1 MTTHYEVS
9 RRIASYIA
17 QHRDVHSRD
26 AEAPLSP
33 IKPLKPIRSLRGSRM
48 QVQGADPVL
57 QYHMLQNSG
66 GTFTP
71 VAVGIS
77 YSTYVVMVV
86 HNSHSP
92 TPSTPFELWVN
103 PNQYSVTT
111 QRHVGMYIS
120 AFLSAM
126 GYPDEAPVYRTE
138 AVPLA
143 QTGQCIDR
151 TAPILHTNV
160 LDSVLSTLHLID
172 KPYLHE
178 GTRRAHVTNAAAHLR
193 IAIRHMTHAY
203 PPGADPNADRS
214 MHRAAV
220 VRELRSLLDD
230 LIEPMDA
237 TVPIDQIRLQ
247 IRAYLSLTK
256 E

>member
-9 RRIASYIA
+9 RRIAAYIA
-17 QHRDVHSRD
+17 QH
-26 AEAPLSP
+26 AEAPHSP
-33 IKPLKPIRSLRGSRM
+33 IKPIRSLRGSRM
-48 QVQGADPVL
+48 QVQGADPML
-57 QYHMLQNSG
+57 QHRMAQNSG

-77 YSTYVVMVV
+77 YSTHVVMLV

-103 PNQYSVTT
+103 PNQYSITT
-111 QRHVGMYIS
+111 QRHVGMYTS
-120 AFLSAM
+120 AFLSAV

-138 AVPLA
+138 AVLLA
-143 QTGQCIDR
+143 QSGQCIDR
-151 TAPILHTNV
+151 AAPILHTNV
-160 LDSVLSTLHLID
+160 LDRVLSTLHLID

-178 GTRRAHVTNAAAHLR
+178 GTRRAHVTNAATHLR
-193 IAIRHMTHAY
+193 TAIRHMTHAY
-203 PPGADPNADRS
+203 PPGADPIADRS
-214 MHRAAV
+214 LHRAAV

-237 TVPIDQIRLQ
+237 TMPIDQIRLQ